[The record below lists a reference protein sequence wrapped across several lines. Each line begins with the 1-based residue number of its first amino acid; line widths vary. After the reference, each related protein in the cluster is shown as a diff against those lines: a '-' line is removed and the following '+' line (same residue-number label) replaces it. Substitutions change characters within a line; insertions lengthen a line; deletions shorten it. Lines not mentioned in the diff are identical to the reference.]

1 MGVIGIEKEGDGYQ
15 KTNKHFYIKLAH
27 FVKIQLKS
35 IIVLLTFSLG
45 SFGEK
50 VRFRGALMQ
59 KRNTKV
65 RKRKCFVKRGERS

>member
-1 MGVIGIEKEGDGYQ
+1 MG
-15 KTNKHFYIKLAH
+15 IKGQINISTLNWPTL
-27 FVKIQLKS
+27 LKS

-50 VRFRGALMQ
+50 VKFRGALMQ

-65 RKRKCFVKRGERS
+65 RKRKCFVKKGERS